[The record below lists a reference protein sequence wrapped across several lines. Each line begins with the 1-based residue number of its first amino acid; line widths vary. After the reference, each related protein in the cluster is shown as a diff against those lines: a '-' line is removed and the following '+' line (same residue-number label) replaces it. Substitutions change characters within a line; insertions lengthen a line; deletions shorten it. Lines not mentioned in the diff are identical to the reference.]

1 MQHEQIIQLI
11 KLLTQTSEQ
20 FRLGKEAE
28 ASQMFRQC
36 INLLEQILKYHE
48 NAQHI
53 SALLPMILEA
63 QEKHDWLGL
72 ADYLEYEVPNLLTIV
87 K

>member
-1 MQHEQIIQLI
+1 MQHEQTMQLI
-11 KLLTQTSEQ
+11 ELLKQTSEK

-36 INLLEQILKYHE
+36 INILEQILKYHG
-48 NAQHI
+48 NAHHI

-63 QEKHDWLGL
+63 QERHDWLGL
-72 ADYLEYEVPNLLTIV
+72 ADYLEYEIPSLLTIV